1 MAADVETE
9 IITDEKLPNRVS
21 GAENYD
27 AAVAAEFVAA
37 EPAESA
43 AGDGSVGGH
52 DSAPGNGDASGG
64 QLT

>member
-9 IITDEKLPNRVS
+9 IITDESYKIL